1 MVSGSPTFGA
11 LAAALAAAQ
20 AEMHHASKDGKN
32 PHFRSTYATLAS
44 VLDATR
50 PLLAK
55 HKIAIVQ
62 LATAEGKLA
71 RVETRLIHESG
82 EWIGATCSSEA
93 KDSSP
98 QSIGSAQTYLRRY
111 GLQAIAGI
119 ASEDDDAE
127 AAQPGRPTQPT
138 RNAPRAETSRPVTDP
153 DPTWESNR
161 AGFVRELERLGVDYE
176 ALALYLGEQNQP
188 LPPQLPP
195 ERRAALLNALIPG
208 QPFREKFNKAKT

>member
-1 MVSGSPTFGA
+1 MTGGSPTLGA

-119 ASEDDDAE
+119 ASEDDDGE
-127 AAQPGRPTQPT
+127 AAQPGRTSQPPK
-138 RNAPRAETSRPVTDP
+138 AKAIADTDS
-153 DPTWESNR
+153 TWESNR

-176 ALALYLGEQNQP
+176 ALALYLGEQGQP